1 MDPPLPPPPPPE
13 TPPMMTPPEGLPPRP
28 EKKTVVNVHHQ
39 HAASEGA
46 VEMKKG
52 KMVDRT
58 GVMEKMS
65 VSLLQVLMDL
75 DDHFLKASEGAHEVS
90 KMLEA
95 NRMHY
100 HSNFA
105 DNRGHIDHSA
115 RVMRVITW
123 NRSFKGMLNTIDG
136 RDDFDNDEWET
147 HATVLDKMLAWEKKL
162 YEEVK
167 AGELMKIEYQRKVAL
182 LNKQKRRGAN
192 AESIEKTK
200 AAVSHLHTRYIVDMQ
215 SMDSTVHEIQR
226 LRDDQLYPK
235 LVELVDGM
243 AKMWETMYS
252 HHDSQ
257 LKIVNGIKN
266 LDILTTVRETTEH
279 HHGRTVQLHDVIREW
294 QSQFQKLI
302 SHQKEYIQ
310 ALNSWLKLNLIPT
323 ESNLKEKVS
332 SPPRVHHPPIQDLL
346 VSWHEHMEK
355 LPDELAKNAIQSF
368 VAVTNTIM
376 LLQQEE
382 LKQKE
387 KCEELRK
394 EYMKKSRAFD
404 DWYHK
409 HSQKKAATGED
420 IEGEN
425 PEVANQKD
433 LVAERKFVV
442 DSLKTRLDDE
452 IEAHQKLCRQVR
464 EKSLGSLKSH
474 LPELFRAMSDFALA
488 SSEMYRSLGSVSAS
502 QNSET

>member
-1 MDPPLPPPPPPE
+1 MGCAQSRIENEESVSRCKDRKQFMRDAVTARNAFAAAHSSYTMALKNSGAALSDFGHGESHHPSSSIGEEIEEPVTPEKGVMDPPLPPPPPPE

-235 LVELVDGM
+235 LVELVDG
-243 AKMWETMYS
+243 YP
-252 HHDSQ
+252 
-257 LKIVNGIKN
+257 
-266 LDILTTVRETTEH
+266 VRA
-279 HHGRTVQLHDVIREW
+279 W
-294 QSQFQKLI
+294 
-302 SHQKEYIQ
+302 
-310 ALNSWLKLNLIPT
+310 T
-323 ESNLKEKVS
+323 ES
-332 SPPRVHHPPIQDLL
+332 L
-346 VSWHEHMEK
+346 VGSASREK
-355 LPDELAKNAIQSF
+355 LGQRELGQG
-368 VAVTNTIM
+368 
-376 LLQQEE
+376 
-382 LKQKE
+382 
-387 KCEELRK
+387 CWLRK
-394 EYMKKSRAFD
+394 SVTELLAGGERGRKKLWWGRGVLGQEGNEYYTTASPNCFWNRWSRRWQA
-404 DWYHK
+404 
-409 HSQKKAATGED
+409 
-420 IEGEN
+420 
-425 PEVANQKD
+425 D
-433 LVAERKFVV
+433 L
-442 DSLKTRLDDE
+442 
-452 IEAHQKLCRQVR
+452 
-464 EKSLGSLKSH
+464 
-474 LPELFRAMSDFALA
+474 
-488 SSEMYRSLGSVSAS
+488 
-502 QNSET
+502 